1 MSDAAIST
9 EKISVDDRL
18 SVTLLLTGLFHLI
31 IILGVSFSV
40 LTRDDDGAIPTL
52 EVLLVSEALPE
63 SAENDRARYLAQR
76 TQQGAGNVQ
85 ESARS
90 QLPTLSNSPLD
101 SPGELEGASV
111 QDPFA
116 GPSGGEAEQLVSA
129 MDARGARYIAE
140 AESPS
145 AETAETPQQLLAGAE
160 TTLPSSEDDPS
171 LRLKGPQRRELM
183 VSPSTRESAATLY
196 IDSWRRR
203 VERVGTL
210 NFPNQ
215 ARRRGL
221 TGNPVIEVALA
232 SDGQLADIRVRRS
245 SGHPDLD
252 QAALQILRL
261 SAPFEPFSRELAARY
276 DVLRFAYEWQF
287 EGGEL
292 TGSSVR
298 LPADSP

>member
-1 MSDAAIST
+1 MAP
-9 EKISVDDRL
+9 
-18 SVTLLLTGLFHLI
+18 
-31 IILGVSFSV
+31 
-40 LTRDDDGAIPTL
+40 IPTL

-129 MDARGARYIAE
+129 LDARGARYIAE

-232 SDGQLADIRVRRS
+232 SDGQLADIRCGAAAATRTSTRRHCRSCACRRRS
-245 SGHPDLD
+245 S
-252 QAALQILRL
+252 L
-261 SAPFEPFSRELAARY
+261 SRGSWRHVTTCSVSPTS
-276 DVLRFAYEWQF
+276 
-287 EGGEL
+287 
-292 TGSSVR
+292 GSSR
-298 LPADSP
+298 AGS

>member
-1 MSDAAIST
+1 MSDVAIST
-9 EKISVDDRL
+9 ERISVDDRL
-18 SVTLLLTGLFHLI
+18 TVTLLLTGLFHLI
-31 IILGVSFSV
+31 IILGITFSV
-40 LTRDDDGAIPTL
+40 MTRDDNGATPTL

-63 SAENDRARYLAQR
+63 SAENDQARYLAQR
-76 TQQGAGNVQ
+76 TQQGAGNVM

-101 SPGELEGASV
+101 NPGELDGSSV

-116 GPSGGEAEQLVSA
+116 GPSGGEAEQLVSTA
-129 MDARGARYIAE
+129 DSSGASYLAD
-140 AESPS
+140 AESPAAVE
-145 AETAETPQQLLAGAE
+145 AEAPRQLLAGAE
-160 TTLPSSEDDPS
+160 TTLPSSEDDAA

-183 VSPSTRESAATLY
+183 VTPSTRESAATLY

-215 ARRRGL
+215 ARRSGL
-221 TGNPVIEVALA
+221 SGNPVIEVALS
-232 SDGQLADIRVRRS
+232 SDGRLADMRVRRS

-287 EGGEL
+287 VGGEL

>member
-1 MSDAAIST
+1 MSDVAIST
-9 EKISVDDRL
+9 ERISVDDRL

-40 LTRDDDGAIPTL
+40 LTQDDDGAVPTL

-76 TQQGAGNVQ
+76 TQQGAGNVADT
-85 ESARS
+85 ERS
-90 QLPTLSNSPLD
+90 QLPTLSNAPLNN
-101 SPGELEGASV
+101 PGELDGTSV
-111 QDPFA
+111 EDPFA
-116 GPSGGEAEQLVSA
+116 APTGGEPERLVSA
-129 MDARGARYIAE
+129 ADARGQRYLAD
-140 AESPS
+140 AESPAAAS
-145 AETAETPQQLLAGAE
+145 AEAPRQMLAGAE
-160 TTLPSSEDDPS
+160 TTLPSSEDDDA

-196 IDSWRRR
+196 IDGWRRR

-221 TGNPVIEVALA
+221 SGNPVIEVALDA
-232 SDGQLADIRVRRS
+232 DGRLADMRVRRS
-245 SGHPDLD
+245 SGHADLD

-261 SAPFEPFSRELAARY
+261 SAPFEPFSQELAERY

-287 EGGEL
+287 VGGEL

>member
-1 MSDAAIST
+1 MSDVAIST
-9 EKISVDDRL
+9 ERISVDDRL

-31 IILGVSFSV
+31 IILGISFSV
-40 LTRDDDGAIPTL
+40 MTRDDDGAAPTL

-76 TQQGAGNVQ
+76 TQQGAGNVADT
-85 ESARS
+85 EHS

-101 SPGELEGASV
+101 NPGELDGSSV
-111 QDPFA
+111 ADPFA
-116 GPSGGEAEQLVSA
+116 GPSGGEPEQLVSA
-129 MDARGARYIAE
+129 SDARGSTYLAE
-140 AESPS
+140 AETAAAPA
-145 AETAETPQQLLAGAE
+145 AEAPRQLLAGAE
-160 TTLPSSEDDPS
+160 TTLPSSEDDLA

-196 IDSWRRR
+196 IDAWRRR

-221 TGNPVIEVALA
+221 TGNPVIEVALSA
-232 SDGQLADIRVRRS
+232 DGQLADMTVRRS
-245 SGHPDLD
+245 SGHGDLD

-261 SAPFEPFSRELAARY
+261 SAPFEPFSRDLAARY
-276 DVLRFAYEWQF
+276 DVLRFVYEWQF
-287 EGGEL
+287 VGGEL

>member
-1 MSDAAIST
+1 MSEVVIKT

-18 SVTLLLTGLFHLI
+18 SVMLLLAGMFHLI
-31 IILGVSFSV
+31 IILGISFSV
-40 LTRDDDGAIPTL
+40 LTRDDDGAVPTL
-52 EVLLVSEALPE
+52 EVLLVSEALPV
-63 SAENDRARYLAQR
+63 SAENDQARYLAQR
-76 TQQGAGNVQ
+76 TQQGAGNTL

-101 SPGELEGASV
+101 NPGELDGSSV

-129 MDARGARYIAE
+129 LDARGTRYLAD

-145 AETAETPQQLLAGAE
+145 AVTSEAPRQLLAGAE

-183 VSPSTRESAATLY
+183 VTPSTRESAATLY

-203 VERVGTL
+203 VERAGTL

-221 TGNPVIEVALA
+221 SGNPVIEVALD
-232 SDGQLADIRVRRS
+232 SDGRLADMKVRRS

>member
-1 MSDAAIST
+1 MSDVVIST

-31 IILGVSFSV
+31 VILGISFSV
-40 LTRDDDGAIPTL
+40 MTRDDDGATPTL

-63 SAENDRARYLAQR
+63 STENDQARYLAQR
-76 TQQGAGNVQ
+76 TQQGAGNVV
-85 ESARS
+85 ETARS

-101 SPGELEGASV
+101 NPGELDGTSAV
-111 QDPFA
+111 DPFA
-116 GPSGGEAEQLVSA
+116 GPSGGETEQLVSTA
-129 MDARGARYIAE
+129 DSRASTYMADAETPSA
-140 AESPS
+140 PS
-145 AETAETPQQLLAGAE
+145 AEAPRQLLAGAE
-160 TTLPSSEDDPS
+160 TSLPSSEDDPA
-171 LRLKGPQRRELM
+171 LRLKGPQRRELL

-196 IDSWRRR
+196 IDAWRRR

-221 TGNPVIEVALA
+221 TGNPVIEVALS
-232 SDGQLADIRVRRS
+232 SDGQLADMKVRRT
-245 SGHPDLD
+245 SGYPDLD

-276 DVLRFAYEWQF
+276 DVLRFVYEWQF

>member
-1 MSDAAIST
+1 VSDIVIQT

-31 IILGVSFSV
+31 VILGISFSV
-40 LTRDDDGAIPTL
+40 MTRDDDGAVPTL

-63 SAENDRARYLAQR
+63 SPENDQARYLAQR
-76 TQQGAGNVQ
+76 TQQGAGNIR

-101 SPGELEGASV
+101 SPGELDGASA

-116 GPSGGEAEQLVSA
+116 APSGGEAERLISA
-129 MDARGARYIAE
+129 ADSRGARYLAD
-140 AESPS
+140 AESPAAAS
-145 AETAETPQQLLAGAE
+145 AETPRQLLAGAE
-160 TTLPSSEDDPS
+160 TTLPSSEDDPD

-183 VSPSTRESAATLY
+183 VTPSTRESAATLY

-221 TGNPVIEVALA
+221 SGSPVIEVALA
-232 SDGQLADIRVRRS
+232 SDGQLADMKVRRS

-276 DVLRFAYEWQF
+276 DVIRFAYEWQF
-287 EGGEL
+287 VGGEL

>member
-1 MSDAAIST
+1 VSDVVIRT

-31 IILGVSFSV
+31 VILGVSFSV
-40 LTRDDDGAIPTL
+40 MTRDDAGAVPTL
-52 EVLLVSEALPE
+52 EVMLVSEALPE
-63 SAENDRARYLAQR
+63 SADNDRARYLAQR
-76 TQQGAGNVQ
+76 TQQGAGNVE

-101 SPGELEGASV
+101 SPGELDGSTV

-116 GPSGGEAEQLVSA
+116 APSGGGAEQLISA
-129 MDARGARYIAE
+129 ADPSGARYLADAE
-140 AESPS
+140 TPAAAS
-145 AETAETPQQLLAGAE
+145 AETPRQLLAGAE
-160 TTLPSSEDDPS
+160 TTLPSSEDDDE

-183 VSPSTRESAATLY
+183 VTPSTRESAATIY

-221 TGNPVIEVALA
+221 SGNPVIEVALA
-232 SDGQLADIRVRRS
+232 SDGQLADIKVRRS
-245 SGHPDLD
+245 SGFPDLD

-261 SAPFEPFSRELAARY
+261 SAPFEPFSRDLAAHY

>member
-1 MSDAAIST
+1 MGDVVIST
-9 EKISVDDRL
+9 ERISVDDRL
-18 SVTLLLTGLFHLI
+18 SVMLLLAGLFHLI
-31 IILGVSFSV
+31 IILGVSFTV
-40 LTRDDDGAIPTL
+40 LTQDDDGAAPTL

-63 SAENDRARYLAQR
+63 SAANDRARYLAQR
-76 TQQGAGNVQ
+76 TQQGAGNTQ
-85 ESARS
+85 DASRS
-90 QLPTLSNSPLD
+90 QLPTLSNAALD
-101 SPGELEGASV
+101 NPGELDGLSA

-116 GPSGGEAEQLVSA
+116 GPAGGEAEQLVTA
-129 MDARGARYIAE
+129 ADARGARYLAE
-140 AESPS
+140 AEAVAAVPAESPR
-145 AETAETPQQLLAGAE
+145 QLLAGAE
-160 TTLPSSEDDPS
+160 TALPSSEDDPE

-196 IDSWRRR
+196 IDGWRRR

-221 TGNPVIEVALA
+221 SGNPVIEVALSA
-232 SDGQLADIRVRRS
+232 DGQLADMKVRRS

-261 SAPFEPFSRELAARY
+261 SAPFEPFSRDLAARY

-287 EGGEL
+287 VGGEL
-292 TGSSVR
+292 TGSTVR